1 MDKKKLV
8 LLLLLI
14 IAVFVAAVLFVKK
27 RSRGNM
33 SGALTGAFLKEN
45 LTKNRDASE
54 SLKLAVI
61 GVISTIKGDSLVIAN
76 DSSPLKKLIKDGTS
90 PTVSL
95 KTTEATSVFFMGKG
109 GLIERKKL
117 SDLRVGDFAKVEYD
131 NLTKRVDI
139 ISVSVEGGEF
149 NK

>member
-1 MDKKKLV
+1 MDKKKLALV
-8 LLLLLI
+8 LLLI
-14 IAVFVAAVLFVKK
+14 IAVFVVVALFMKK
-27 RSRGNM
+27 RSHENM
-33 SGALTGAFLKEN
+33 QGALTGAFLKEN
-45 LTKNRDASE
+45 LAKNRDVSE
-54 SLKLAVI
+54 SLKLEVI
-61 GVISTIKGDSLVIAN
+61 GVINTIEGDSLVITN

-139 ISVSVEGGEF
+139 ISISVEGGEF
-149 NK
+149 NE

>member
-1 MDKKKLV
+1 MDKKKLAII
-8 LLLLLI
+8 LLLI
-14 IAVFVAAVLFVKK
+14 IAVFVAAVFFVKK

-33 SGALTGAFLKEN
+33 SGTLAGAFLKED
-45 LTKNRDASE
+45 LARSRGVSE
-54 SLKLAVI
+54 SLKLEVTGKISAI
-61 GVISTIKGDSLVIAN
+61 GSDSLVITN
-76 DSSPLKKLIKDGTS
+76 DSSPLKELIKDGTS

-95 KTTEATSVFFMGKG
+95 KTTDATSVFFMGKE

-131 NLTKRVDI
+131 NLTKRVYI